1 MLGGERKN
9 MAGDTLYRRIQRDV
23 SDAIAAGQHPPGSRL
38 PSEAALAE
46 RYGVTRMTV
55 RQAISGLI
63 TDGLVTRKQGSGTYV
78 LAAPQ
83 PQRGLNRLTGFSEDM
98 RTQGHRATSR
108 ELRRDE
114 VEAPQSVQEQLELNE
129 RAHVVVVER
138 LRRLDDE
145 PVAVHRAWLPL
156 WLAPEIARHPLR
168 SESLYAV
175 LEQEL
180 GVRLNSA
187 RQRITAT
194 LATDQH
200 AKLLD
205 VAPGSPLLFTQRLTR
220 DDNNRPVEFVE
231 SWSVPKLALWVE
243 LYR

>member
-1 MLGGERKN
+1 
-9 MAGDTLYRRIQRDV
+9 MASDTLYRRIQRDI
-23 SDAIAAGQHPPGSRL
+23 SESITAGQHPPGSRL

-55 RQAISGLI
+55 RQAIGGLI

-78 LAAPQ
+78 LATAQ
-83 PQRGLNRLTGFSEDM
+83 AQRVLNRLTGFSEDM
-98 RTQGHRATSR
+98 RAQGHHATSS
-108 ELRRDE
+108 ELRRGE
-114 VEAPQSVQEQLELNE
+114 VEAPAAVQQQLELNE

-138 LRRLDDE
+138 LRHLDGE
-145 PVAVHRAWLPL
+145 PVAVHCAWLPL
-156 WLAPEIARHPLR
+156 WLAPEIARHPLQG
-168 SESLYAV
+168 ESLYAV

-194 LATDQH
+194 LATDQQ
-200 AKLLD
+200 ASLLD
-205 VAPGSPLLFTQRLTR
+205 VPPISPLLFTQRLTR

-231 SWSVPKLALWVE
+231 SWSVPKLALWVD
-243 LYR
+243 LFR